1 MNAVPD
7 HASNAANDTVCIVL
21 MKSPE
26 TDATLDYLA
35 ADHPE
40 VRREDLGPYWMV
52 SSEGEIVIDLVRVGQ
67 ELGEQISLG
76 NWLVIMSS
84 FVGRVITDPMS
95 FRVTSHMTDL
105 ELPQPATAGA

>member
-1 MNAVPD
+1 MSAVLAGGS
-7 HASNAANDTVCIVL
+7 ASDLNVANDSVCIVL

-40 VRREDLGPYWMV
+40 VKCEDLGPYWLV
-52 SSEGEIVIDLVRVGQ
+52 SGEGEIVIDLERVGE
-67 ELGEQISLG
+67 ELGEKISLG
-76 NWLVIMSS
+76 SWLVIMSS
-84 FVGRVITDPMS
+84 FVGRVMTDPMS

-105 ELPQPATAGA
+105 EAPA

>member
-1 MNAVPD
+1 MNAALD
-7 HASNAANDTVCIVL
+7 RAHNAANDTVCIVL

-40 VRREDLGPYWMV
+40 VQREDLGPYWMV
-52 SSEGEIVIDLVRVGQ
+52 SSEREIVIDLERVGQ

-76 NWLVIMSS
+76 DWLVIMSS

-105 ELPQPATAGA
+105 EMLRPGSAGA

>member
-1 MNAVPD
+1 MNTPAID
-7 HASNAANDTVCIVL
+7 INAANDTVCIVL

-40 VRREDLGPYWMV
+40 VKCEDLGPYWLV
-52 SSEGEIVIDLVRVGQ
+52 SSEGEINIDLARVGE
-67 ELGEQISLG
+67 ELGQKISLG
-76 NWLVIMSS
+76 SWLVIMSS
-84 FVGRVITDPMS
+84 FVGRVITDPKS

-105 ELPQPATAGA
+105 ETPAPA

>member
-1 MNAVPD
+1 MSAVIA
-7 HASNAANDTVCIVL
+7 ASNVANDSVCIVL

-35 ADHPE
+35 ADHPH
-40 VRREDLGPYWMV
+40 VKCQDLGPYWLV
-52 SSEGEIVIDLVRVGQ
+52 SGEGEIVIDLARVGE
-67 ELGEQISLG
+67 ELGEKISLG
-76 NWLVIMSS
+76 SWLVIMSS

-105 ELPQPATAGA
+105 ELPL